1 MSKAL
6 VKDPLNI
13 IICGV
18 GGQGNI
24 LATELLASAL
34 VEQGFFATVGET
46 YGASQRGG
54 SVMSH
59 VRISAATEYGVLI
72 PLKQADIIV
81 SFEPTDTLRV
91 ARDYA
96 NKSTLII
103 TDSRPNYPLGVLIG
117 EAVYPSMEAIE
128 SELQKIS
135 GEVLIIEAT
144 DLAVE
149 AGNSQAANILLMGAL
164 IALPQVPVEVDDY
177 DRVLAQRFSDIALEM
192 NRKVFAIGYEQGRSK
207 RAMI

>member
-1 MSKAL
+1 VSKKL
-6 VKDPLNI
+6 IKDPLNI
-13 IICGV
+13 IISGV

-34 VEQGFFATVGET
+34 VEKGYFATVGET

-59 VRISAATEYGVLI
+59 VRISATTEYGVLI
-72 PLKQADIIV
+72 PLQQADIIV

-117 EAVYPSMEAIE
+117 EAQYPPIEAIE
-128 SELQKIS
+128 AELNKLS
-135 GEVLIIEAT
+135 GRVQIIEAT
-144 DLAVE
+144 RLAVE
-149 AGNSQAANILLMGAL
+149 AGNSQATNILLMGAL
-164 IALPQVPVEVDDY
+164 TALPSVPIDIDDY
-177 DRVLAQRFSDIALEM
+177 ERILEQRFSGQVLEM
-192 NRKVFAIGYEQGRSK
+192 NRKVLKIGYEQVK
-207 RAMI
+207 

>member
-1 MSKAL
+1 MNKEL

-24 LATELLASAL
+24 LASELFASAL
-34 VEQGFFATVGET
+34 VEKGYFTTVGET

-59 VRISAATEYGVLI
+59 VRISAAAEYGVLI
-72 PLKQADIIV
+72 PMKQADIIV
-81 SFEPTDTLRV
+81 SFEPTDTIRV

-96 NKSTLII
+96 NKSTIII
-103 TDSRPNYPLGVLIG
+103 TDSRPNYPLGVLSG
-117 EAVYPSMEAIE
+117 EASYPPMEAIE
-128 SELQKIS
+128 AELNGLAGQVQVIA
-135 GEVLIIEAT
+135 AT
-144 DLAVE
+144 NLAVE

-164 IALPQVPVEVDDY
+164 TALPSVPIDIEEYNQVLE
-177 DRVLAQRFSDIALEM
+177 QRFKGSALEL
-192 NRKVFAIGYEQGRSK
+192 NRKVFKIGYEHIVK
-207 RAMI
+207 

>member
-1 MSKAL
+1 MSKKL
-6 VKDPLNI
+6 IKDPLNI
-13 IICGV
+13 IISGV

-34 VEQGFFATVGET
+34 VEKGYFATVGET

-72 PLKQADIIV
+72 PLQQADIIV

-117 EAVYPSMEAIE
+117 EAQYPPVEAIE
-128 SELQKIS
+128 AELKKLS
-135 GEVLIIEAT
+135 GQVQIIEAT
-144 DLAVE
+144 NLALE
-149 AGNSQAANILLMGAL
+149 AGNSQATNILLMGAL
-164 IALPQVPVEVDDY
+164 TALPSVPIDIDDY
-177 DRVLAQRFSDIALEM
+177 ERILEQRFSGQVLEM
-192 NRKVFAIGYEQGRSK
+192 NLKVLRIGYEQVKS
-207 RAMI
+207 

>member
-1 MSKAL
+1 MSKTL

-13 IICGV
+13 VICGV

-34 VEQGFFATVGET
+34 VEKGYFATVGET

-103 TDSRPNYPLGVLIG
+103 TDSRPNYPLAVLVG
-117 EAVYPSMEAIE
+117 EALYPPMEAIVA
-128 SELQKIS
+128 ELEKLS
-135 GEVLIIEAT
+135 GQVRIIAAT
-144 DLAVE
+144 NLAVE

-164 IALPQVPVEVDDY
+164 IALPQVPIDADDY
-177 DRVLAQRFSDIALEM
+177 ELVLEQRFSGKTLEM
-192 NRKVFAIGYEQGRSK
+192 NRKVFKIGYEQVQ
-207 RAMI
+207 

>member
-1 MSKAL
+1 MSKELA
-6 VKDPLNI
+6 KDPLNI

-34 VEQGFFATVGET
+34 VEKGYFATVGET

-59 VRISAATEYGVLI
+59 VRISASTEYGVLI
-72 PLKQADIIV
+72 PLQQADIIV

-91 ARDYA
+91 AHDYA
-96 NKSTLII
+96 NKSTLVIS
-103 TDSRPNYPLGVLIG
+103 DSRPNYPIGVLIG

-128 SELQKIS
+128 AELQKLS
-135 GEVLIIEAT
+135 GQVQVIEASN
-144 DLAVE
+144 LAVE

-164 IALPQVPVEVDDY
+164 TALPQIPIDIDDY
-177 DRVLAQRFSDIALEM
+177 NLVLEQRFSGKALEM
-192 NRKVFAIGYEQGRSK
+192 NRKVFKIGYEQMK
-207 RAMI
+207 K

>member
-1 MSKAL
+1 MSKTL

-13 IICGV
+13 VICGV

-34 VEQGFFATVGET
+34 VEKGYFATVGET

-103 TDSRPNYPLGVLIG
+103 TDSRPNYPLAVLVG
-117 EAVYPSMEAIE
+117 EALYPPMEAIVA
-128 SELQKIS
+128 ELEKLS
-135 GEVLIIEAT
+135 GQVRIIAAT
-144 DLAVE
+144 NLAVE

-164 IALPQVPVEVDDY
+164 IALPQVPIDADDY
-177 DRVLAQRFSDIALEM
+177 ERVLEQRFSGKTLEM
-192 NRKVFAIGYEQGRSK
+192 NRKVFKIGYEQVQ
-207 RAMI
+207 

>member
-1 MSKAL
+1 MSKEL
-6 VKDPLNI
+6 IKDPLNI
-13 IICGV
+13 IISGV

-34 VEQGFFATVGET
+34 VEKGYFATVGET

-72 PLKQADIIV
+72 PLQQADIIV

-117 EAVYPSMEAIE
+117 EAQYPPVEAIE
-128 SELQKIS
+128 AELKKLS
-135 GEVLIIEAT
+135 GQVQIIEAT
-144 DLAVE
+144 NLALK
-149 AGNSQAANILLMGAL
+149 AGNSQATNILLMGAL
-164 IALPQVPVEVDDY
+164 TALPSVPIDIDDY
-177 DRVLAQRFSDIALEM
+177 ERILEQRFSGQVLEM
-192 NRKVFAIGYEQGRSK
+192 NLKVLRIGYEQVKS
-207 RAMI
+207 

>member
-1 MSKAL
+1 MSKEL
-6 VKDPLNI
+6 IKDPLNI
-13 IICGV
+13 IISGV

-34 VEQGFFATVGET
+34 VEKGYFATVGET

-72 PLKQADIIV
+72 PLQQADIIV

-117 EAVYPSMEAIE
+117 EAQYPPVEAIE
-128 SELQKIS
+128 AELKKLS
-135 GEVLIIEAT
+135 GQVQIIEAT
-144 DLAVE
+144 NLALE
-149 AGNSQAANILLMGAL
+149 AGNSQATNILLMGAL
-164 IALPQVPVEVDDY
+164 TALPSVPIDIDDY
-177 DRVLAQRFSDIALEM
+177 ERILEQRFSGQVLEM
-192 NRKVFAIGYEQGRSK
+192 NLKVLRIGYEQVKS
-207 RAMI
+207 

>member
-1 MSKAL
+1 MSKEL

-13 IICGV
+13 IISGV
-18 GGQGNI
+18 RGQGNI

-34 VEQGFFATVGET
+34 VEKGYFATVGET

-72 PLKQADIIV
+72 PLQQADIIV

-117 EAVYPSMEAIE
+117 EAQYPPVEAIE
-128 SELQKIS
+128 AELKKLS
-135 GEVLIIEAT
+135 GQVQIIEAT
-144 DLAVE
+144 NLALK
-149 AGNSQAANILLMGAL
+149 AGNSQATNILLMGAL
-164 IALPQVPVEVDDY
+164 TALPSVPIDIDDY
-177 DRVLAQRFSDIALEM
+177 ERILEQRFSGQVLEM
-192 NRKVFAIGYEQGRSK
+192 NLKVLRIGYEQVKS
-207 RAMI
+207 

>member
-1 MSKAL
+1 MSKKL
-6 VKDPLNI
+6 IKDPLNI
-13 IICGV
+13 IISGV

-34 VEQGFFATVGET
+34 VEKGYFATVGET

-59 VRISAATEYGVLI
+59 VRISATTEYGVLI
-72 PLKQADIIV
+72 PLQQADIIV

-117 EAVYPSMEAIE
+117 EAQYPPVEAIE
-128 SELQKIS
+128 AELKKLS
-135 GEVLIIEAT
+135 GQVQIIEAT
-144 DLAVE
+144 NLALK
-149 AGNSQAANILLMGAL
+149 AGNSQATNILLMGAL
-164 IALPQVPVEVDDY
+164 TALPSVPIDIDDY
-177 DRVLAQRFSDIALEM
+177 ERILEQRFSGQVLEM
-192 NRKVFAIGYEQGRSK
+192 NLKVLRIGYEQVKS
-207 RAMI
+207 

>member
-1 MSKAL
+1 MSKEL

-34 VEQGFFATVGET
+34 VENGFFATVGET

-59 VRISAATEYGVLI
+59 VRVSAANEYGVLI
-72 PLKQADIIV
+72 PLGQADIIV

-96 NKSTLII
+96 NQDTLVI
-103 TDSRPNYPLGVLIG
+103 TESRPNYPLGVLIG
-117 EAVYPSMEAIE
+117 EATYPPMEAIE
-128 SELQKIS
+128 SELNKMCGKVQ
-135 GEVLIIEAT
+135 IIEAT
-144 DLAVE
+144 NLAVE

-164 IALPQVPVEVDDY
+164 TALPSVPINADDY
-177 DRVLAQRFSDIALEM
+177 DRVLEQRFSGKALEL
-192 NRKVFAIGYEQGRSK
+192 NRKVFKIGYDHMNK
-207 RAMI
+207 

>member
-1 MSKAL
+1 VAKLVSKAL

-13 IICGV
+13 VICGV

-34 VEQGFFATVGET
+34 VEKGYFATVGET

-103 TDSRPNYPLGVLIG
+103 TDSRPNYPLGVLVG
-117 EAVYPSMEAIE
+117 EALYPPMEAIVA
-128 SELQKIS
+128 ELEKLS
-135 GEVLIIEAT
+135 GQVQIIAAT
-144 DLAVE
+144 NLAVE

-164 IALPQVPVEVDDY
+164 IALPQVPIDADDY
-177 DRVLAQRFSDIALEM
+177 ERVLEQRFSGKTLEM
-192 NRKVFAIGYEQGRSK
+192 NRKVFKIGYEQVQ
-207 RAMI
+207 

>member
-1 MSKAL
+1 MSKEL
-6 VKDPLNI
+6 IKDPLNI
-13 IICGV
+13 IISGV

-34 VEQGFFATVGET
+34 VEKGYFATVGET

-59 VRISAATEYGVLI
+59 VRISAANEYGVLI
-72 PLKQADIIV
+72 PLQQADIIV

-117 EAVYPSMEAIE
+117 EAQYPPVEAIE
-128 SELQKIS
+128 AELKKLS
-135 GEVLIIEAT
+135 GQVQIIEAT
-144 DLAVE
+144 NLALK
-149 AGNSQAANILLMGAL
+149 AGNSQATNILLMGAL
-164 IALPQVPVEVDDY
+164 TALPSVPIDIDDY
-177 DRVLAQRFSDIALEM
+177 ERILEQRFSGQVLEM
-192 NRKVFAIGYEQGRSK
+192 NLKVLRIGYEQVKS
-207 RAMI
+207 

>member
-1 MSKAL
+1 MSKEL
-6 VKDPLNI
+6 VKDPLNL

-34 VEQGFFATVGET
+34 VEKGYFTTVGET

-59 VRISAATEYGVLI
+59 VRISASTEYGVLI
-72 PLKQADIIV
+72 PLHQADIIV

-91 ARDYA
+91 AREYA
-96 NKSTLII
+96 SQTTLII

-117 EAVYPSMEAIE
+117 EAIYPSMEAIE
-128 SELQKIS
+128 AELKKLG
-135 GEVLIIEAT
+135 GEVQIIEAT
-144 DLAVE
+144 NLAVE
-149 AGNSQAANILLMGAL
+149 AGNSQAANILLMGSL
-164 IALPQVPVEVDDY
+164 TALPQIPIDADDY
-177 DRVLAQRFSDIALEM
+177 DQVLEQRFNGQALAM
-192 NRKVFAIGYEQGRSK
+192 NRKVFKIGYEQVK
-207 RAMI
+207 K

>member
-1 MSKAL
+1 MSKEL

-13 IICGV
+13 IISGV

-34 VEQGFFATVGET
+34 VEKGYFTTVGET

-59 VRISAATEYGVLI
+59 VRISATTEYGVLI
-72 PLKQADIIV
+72 PLQQADIIV

-117 EAVYPSMEAIE
+117 EAQYPPVEAIE
-128 SELQKIS
+128 AELKKLS
-135 GEVLIIEAT
+135 GQVQIIEAT
-144 DLAVE
+144 KLAVE
-149 AGNSQAANILLMGAL
+149 AGNSQATNILLMGAL
-164 IALPQVPVEVDDY
+164 TALPSVPIDIDDY
-177 DRVLAQRFSDIALEM
+177 ERILEQRFSGQVLEM
-192 NRKVFAIGYEQGRSK
+192 NRKVLKIGYEQVK
-207 RAMI
+207 

>member
-1 MSKAL
+1 MSKKL
-6 VKDPLNI
+6 IKDPLNI
-13 IICGV
+13 IISGV

-34 VEQGFFATVGET
+34 VEKGYFTTVGET

-59 VRISAATEYGVLI
+59 VRISATTEYGVLI
-72 PLKQADIIV
+72 PLQQADIIV

-117 EAVYPSMEAIE
+117 EAQYPPVEAIE
-128 SELQKIS
+128 AELNKLS
-135 GEVLIIEAT
+135 GQVQIIEAT
-144 DLAVE
+144 KLALE
-149 AGNSQAANILLMGAL
+149 AGNSQATNILLMGAL
-164 IALPQVPVEVDDY
+164 TALPSVPIDIDDY
-177 DRVLAQRFSDIALEM
+177 ERILEQRFSGQVLEM
-192 NRKVFAIGYEQGRSK
+192 NRKVLKIGYEQVK
-207 RAMI
+207 

>member
-1 MSKAL
+1 VSKEL

-13 IICGV
+13 IISGV

-34 VEQGFFATVGET
+34 VEKGYFTTVGET

-59 VRISAATEYGVLI
+59 VRISATTEYGVLI
-72 PLKQADIIV
+72 PLQQADIIV

-117 EAVYPSMEAIE
+117 EAQYPPVEAIE
-128 SELQKIS
+128 AELKKLS
-135 GEVLIIEAT
+135 GQVQIIEAT
-144 DLAVE
+144 KLAVE
-149 AGNSQAANILLMGAL
+149 AGNSQATNILLMGAL
-164 IALPQVPVEVDDY
+164 TALPSVPIDIDDY
-177 DRVLAQRFSDIALEM
+177 ERILEQRFSGQILEM
-192 NRKVFAIGYEQGRSK
+192 NRKVLKIGYEQVK
-207 RAMI
+207 

>member
-13 IICGV
+13 VICGV

-34 VEQGFFATVGET
+34 VEKGYFATVGET

-103 TDSRPNYPLGVLIG
+103 TDSRPNYPLGVLVG
-117 EAVYPSMEAIE
+117 EALYPPMEAIVA
-128 SELQKIS
+128 ELEKLS
-135 GEVLIIEAT
+135 GQVQIIAAT
-144 DLAVE
+144 NLAVE

-164 IALPQVPVEVDDY
+164 IALPQMPIDADDY
-177 DRVLAQRFSDIALEM
+177 ERVLEQRFSGKTLEM
-192 NRKVFAIGYEQGRSK
+192 NRKVFKIGYEQVQ
-207 RAMI
+207 

>member
-1 MSKAL
+1 VGKEL
-6 VKDPLNI
+6 IKDPLNI

-34 VEQGFFATVGET
+34 VEKGYFTTVGET

-59 VRISAATEYGVLI
+59 VRISATTEYGVLI
-72 PLKQADIIV
+72 PLQQADIIV

-117 EAVYPSMEAIE
+117 EAEYPPVEAIE
-128 SELQKIS
+128 AELKKLS
-135 GEVLIIEAT
+135 GQVQIIEAT
-144 DLAVE
+144 KLAVE
-149 AGNSQAANILLMGAL
+149 AGNSQATNILLMGAL
-164 IALPQVPVEVDDY
+164 TALPSVPIDIDDY
-177 DRVLAQRFSDIALEM
+177 ERILEQRFSGQVLEM
-192 NRKVFAIGYEQGRSK
+192 NRKVLKIGYEQVK
-207 RAMI
+207 

>member
-1 MSKAL
+1 MSKKL
-6 VKDPLNI
+6 IKDPLNI
-13 IICGV
+13 IISGV

-34 VEQGFFATVGET
+34 VEKGYFATVGET

-59 VRISAATEYGVLI
+59 VRISATTEYGVLI
-72 PLKQADIIV
+72 PLQQADIIV

-117 EAVYPSMEAIE
+117 EAQYPPIEAIE
-128 SELQKIS
+128 AELKKLS
-135 GEVLIIEAT
+135 GQVQIIEAT
-144 DLAVE
+144 NLALK
-149 AGNSQAANILLMGAL
+149 AGNSQATNILLMGAL
-164 IALPQVPVEVDDY
+164 TALPSVPIDIDDY
-177 DRVLAQRFSDIALEM
+177 ERILEQRFSGQVLEM
-192 NRKVFAIGYEQGRSK
+192 NLKVLRIGYEQVKS
-207 RAMI
+207 

>member
-13 IICGV
+13 VICGV

-34 VEQGFFATVGET
+34 VEKGYFATVGET

-103 TDSRPNYPLGVLIG
+103 TDSRPNYPLGVLVG
-117 EAVYPSMEAIE
+117 EALYPPMEAIVA
-128 SELQKIS
+128 ELEKLS
-135 GEVLIIEAT
+135 GQVQIIAAT
-144 DLAVE
+144 NLAVE

-164 IALPQVPVEVDDY
+164 IALPQVPIDADDY
-177 DRVLAQRFSDIALEM
+177 ERVLEQRFSGKTLEM
-192 NRKVFAIGYEQGRSK
+192 NRKVFKIGYEQVQ
-207 RAMI
+207 